1 MASEIVEEALKH
13 FSDLPKVSSP
23 KTDGQISPDGVRD
36 SSAEFPELTR
46 RYGAPAVTW
55 MRERASQYFVDPP
68 GFPFLEAQLR
78 YAIRHE
84 MVLKLSDFFLRRVPL
99 VLCRQ
104 DQGEPFWDGLSRVWA
119 EELRK
124 SENDRHAELE
134 ELKNELRSSREFLQK
149 FAQVDLL
156 KKQA

>member
-1 MASEIVEEALKH
+1 MLGR
-13 FSDLPKVSSP
+13 SP
-23 KTDGQISPDGVRD
+23 
-36 SSAEFPELTR
+36 
-46 RYGAPAVTW
+46 
-55 MRERASQYFVDPP
+55 
-68 GFPFLEAQLR
+68 
-78 YAIRHE
+78 
-84 MVLKLSDFFLRRVPL
+84 
-99 VLCRQ
+99 LCRQ